1 MTLTRSTRATFSF
14 EVCIT
19 RLDIMVYLHVQCFC
33 WLGHHLGIARTVSR
47 HSLVPMICILLSVK
61 QMTLTY
67 QHFFIWYELTLEQSI
82 SNIAISLKF
91 VQLKLLVGKI
101 PLIFFSNPV
110 FCINLIVICKAR
122 WARRK
127 KTGKKSPVHVVMVSL
142 LVDQLSGLFFTF
154 FGRQKKNLFS
164 LREFLFSSPVH
175 VVLVSL
181 LVDQLS
187 GLFFIFF
194 GQPKKIVQSQGI
206 FG

>member
-19 RLDIMVYLHVQCFC
+19 RSDIMVYLHVQCFC

-47 HSLVPMICILLSVK
+47 HSLVPMFCILLSVK

-127 KTGKKSPVHVVMVSL
+127 KTGKKISQIKWPKY
-142 LVDQLSGLFFTF
+142 
-154 FGRQKKNLFS
+154 QKPKDENMEWTKHLQSKN
-164 LREFLFSSPVH
+164 RAG
-175 VVLVSL
+175 VLKVL
-181 LVDQLS
+181 
-187 GLFFIFF
+187 
-194 GQPKKIVQSQGI
+194 
-206 FG
+206 